1 MSFEGN
7 IRPLQLALRDAGYE
21 TASISVDI
29 SALAKAEKV
38 VDCEIIARKDFF
50 NIMYVEA
57 ESNWR
62 SIASDVANKSRYPC
76 MVITRYRDTHYILTG
91 VQNYGT
97 HDAKPRHVV
106 LEARSRPIPLHEFIR
121 SIKAD
126 PRDDHVA
133 IDGKVQAAFDKRSEY
148 KQAVEDFGK
157 NLGSIIMKTDSAM
170 SQAISGNRRY
180 DAKAKNML
188 RMCRDVISRQIDMAD
203 IKSMLLQHIL
213 TYRIFALVYDV
224 TDFHETNAVARSLED
239 LKKTLKMPYEKISY
253 KTIEL
258 IAESITDTDRRQEFL
273 KKVYE
278 TFYESYDPDRADKD
292 GIVYTP
298 SEAVN
303 FMVRSADYLLEKHF
317 GKRMSDSGVSVL
329 DPATGTG
336 TFLVHIM
343 RQIGTPKIKQKYAS
357 DLHANEISILPY
369 YIAALNIEH
378 TYKEMTGEYKEFE
391 NICWMDTLDSGVKDY
406 EKLTSH
412 FGDDDNVKRMSR
424 QQNASIRVAIGNP
437 PYNAVQ
443 TSFNNANP
451 ADKYD
456 HLDKKIRKSYY
467 ESSSV
472 TNKNKSFDMYKR
484 FLKWSSDRIK
494 GNGMVVFISNN
505 SFLDAK
511 ADDGIR
517 RALYKEFDH
526 IYVVNLKG
534 NARLS
539 GDARR
544 REAGNVFGER
554 ARVGVCISFLIKTGE
569 GSSEIS
575 YAEVD
580 DYATRDAK
588 LQWLNKNT
596 IKTLNLQKIIPDDE
610 AIWLNQTDNNFDEL
624 CPVLPGRFEEYVF
637 VDYTLGV
644 TAAKDDWVYDF
655 DQFHLEQKIK
665 YYISTYN
672 SMLQKHKKLRASL
685 TDLPVNVSKKIKWSH
700 TILSYLHRN
709 QKISYNPDQVV
720 PTLYRPFVQKLQYYA
735 DIITER
741 PRIFR
746 QLFRSNKQ
754 NFLIGFPNPAANV
767 KFDVIGTN
775 LMTDLGC
782 VNGIQNIP
790 LWLYDDDGKR
800 TYNITRY
807 ALELF
812 QNKYKNYHKDHDI
825 NEEDIF
831 YYTYAMFNDPKYE
844 EAYRHNLRRNFPQ
857 IPLVDKNFAKWS
869 AIGLKL
875 FNLHYKFNE
884 AEQYDLR
891 RVDKNTTKS
900 MPRLLFKKDKNSIRL
915 VIDDATTLDGVPYNV
930 LQWTFKSKTPL
941 EIVLDFY
948 KESKNRIKPESCDD
962 KKIRERFSTYSFR
975 DYKEEV
981 IVLLKRVTTV
991 CMETVRL
998 RNELR
1003 AMEWGPQPELR
1014 LTPIKKPTKKPS
1026 RKTSKTKSNRKRQ
1039 RLSIPEPDSGPTQA
1053 RFFL

>member
-1 MSFEGN
+1 MNRAICGN
-7 IRPLQLALRDAGYE
+7 
-21 TASISVDI
+21 
-29 SALAKAEKV
+29 KK
-38 VDCEIIARKDFF
+38 
-50 NIMYVEA
+50 
-57 ESNWR
+57 
-62 SIASDVANKSRYPC
+62 
-76 MVITRYRDTHYILTG
+76 
-91 VQNYGT
+91 
-97 HDAKPRHVV
+97 
-106 LEARSRPIPLHEFIR
+106 
-121 SIKAD
+121 
-126 PRDDHVA
+126 
-133 IDGKVQAAFDKRSEY
+133 
-148 KQAVEDFGK
+148 
-157 NLGSIIMKTDSAM
+157 
-170 SQAISGNRRY
+170 Y
-180 DAKAKNML
+180 DAKARKMLEMCKN
-188 RMCRDVISRQIDMAD
+188 VISRQIDMED

-239 LKKTLKMPYEKISY
+239 LKKTLGMSQEKISY
-253 KTIEL
+253 GMIEL
-258 IAESITDTDRRQEFL
+258 IAESVTDIDQRQEFL

-278 TFYESYDPDRADKD
+278 TFYEKYDPNRADKD

-303 FMVRSADYLLEKHF
+303 FMVRSADRLLKKHF
-317 GKRMSDSGVSVL
+317 GKRMYDSGVSVL

-336 TFLVHIM
+336 TFLIHVM
-343 RQIGTPKIKQKYAS
+343 RQIGKSRIKQKYAS

-378 TYKEMTGEYKEFE
+378 TYKEMTGDYKEFE

-456 HLDKKIRKSYY
+456 HIDKKIQNSYY
-467 ESSSV
+467 KTSGAI
-472 TNKNKSFDMYKR
+472 NKNKAFDMYKR

-494 GNGMVVFISNN
+494 DNGMVVFISNN

-526 IYVVNLKG
+526 VYVVNLKG
-534 NARLS
+534 NARLA

-569 GSSEIS
+569 GSSEIR

-588 LQWLNKNT
+588 LQWLDKNT
-596 IKTLNLQKIIPDDE
+596 IKTLTLRKIVPDDK

-655 DQFHLEQKIK
+655 DQFRLEQKIK

-782 VNGIQNIP
+782 VNVIQNIP
-790 LWLYDDDGKR
+790 LWLYNDDGKR
-800 TYNITRY
+800 RYNITRY

-812 QNKYKNYHKDHDI
+812 QNKYKNYHKNHDI

-869 AIGLKL
+869 AIGLEL

-891 RVDKNTTKS
+891 RIDKNTTKS

-915 VIDDATTLDGVPYNV
+915 VIDDATTLDGVPYDV

-941 EIVLDFY
+941 EIILDFY
-948 KESKNRIKPESCDD
+948 KESKNRIKPESCND

-1026 RKTSKTKSNRKRQ
+1026 GKTSKTESNRKRQ
-1039 RLSIPEPDSGPTQA
+1039 RLSVPEPDSGPMQA
-1053 RFFL
+1053 RFSL

>member
-1 MSFEGN
+1 MSFEDN

-21 TASISVDI
+21 TVRIPVDI
-29 SALAKAEKV
+29 SVLANAEKV

-50 NIMYVEA
+50 NIMYMEA

-76 MVITRYRDTHYILTG
+76 MVITRYRDTHHILTA

-97 HDAKPRHVV
+97 RDAKPRHVV
-106 LEARSRPIPLHEFIR
+106 LEARSRPSQLFEFIR

-126 PRDDHVA
+126 PHDDHVA
-133 IDGKVQAAFDKRSEY
+133 IDGKVQASFDRYSEY

-157 NLGSIIMKTDSAM
+157 NLRSIIKKTESAM

-180 DAKAKNML
+180 DAKAKKML
-188 RMCRDVISRQIDMAD
+188 GMCREVISRQIDMAD

-239 LKKTLKMPYEKISY
+239 LKKTLKIPYEKISY
-253 KTIEL
+253 ETIEL
-258 IAESITDTDRRQEFL
+258 IAESVTDTDRRQELL

-298 SEAVN
+298 SEAVD
-303 FMVRSADYLLEKHF
+303 FMVRSADYLLEEHF
-317 GKRMSDSGVSVL
+317 GKHMSDSGVSVL

-343 RQIGTPKIKQKYAS
+343 RQIGKSKIRQKYAS

-484 FLKWSSDRIK
+484 FLKWSSDRIA

-517 RALYKEFDH
+517 RALYDEFDH

-544 REAGNVFGER
+544 REAGNVFGGR
-554 ARVGVCISFLIKTGE
+554 ARVGVCISFLLKTGE
-569 GSSEIS
+569 GNSEIR
-575 YAEVD
+575 YTEVD

-588 LQWLNKNT
+588 LQWLDKNT
-596 IKTLNLQKIIPDDE
+596 IKTLNLQKIIPDNE
-610 AIWLNQTDNNFDEL
+610 AIWLNQTDNDFDKL
-624 CPVLPGRFEEYVF
+624 CPLLPGKFEECVF
-637 VDYTLGV
+637 KEYALGV
-644 TAAKDDWVYDF
+644 TTAKDDWVYDF
-655 DQFHLEQKIK
+655 DRLRLESKMK

-672 SMLQKHKKLRASL
+672 QLLQKYHKGGIEEKHLHSW
-685 TDLPVNVSKKIKWSH
+685 VNKQIKWSRTTLNGLRRNH
-700 TILSYLHRN
+700 KLTYSSDHILS
-709 QKISYNPDQVV
+709 
-720 PTLYRPFVQKLQYYA
+720 TLYRPFVHKLQYYA
-735 DIITER
+735 KIVTHVQTNFQRFFHDK
-741 PRIFR
+741 
-746 QLFRSNKQ
+746 SQ
-754 NFLIGFPNPAANV
+754 NSFIGFPNPTTNV

-775 LMTDLGC
+775 LLTDVGC
-782 VNGIQNIP
+782 INIMQNIP
-790 LWLYDDDGKR
+790 LWLYDNDGKR
-800 TYNITRY
+800 TYNITKY
-807 ALELF
+807 GIEMF
-812 QNKYKNYHKDHDI
+812 QKQYKNHNIDA
-825 NEEDIF
+825 EDIF

-844 EAYRHNLRRNFPQ
+844 ETYRYNLRRQFPQ
-857 IPLVDKNFAKWS
+857 IPLAKNFTKWS
-869 AIGLKL
+869 SLGLKL
-875 FNLHYKFNE
+875 FKLHCEFEKVKEYN
-884 AEQYDLR
+884 LR
-891 RVDKNTTKS
+891 RVDKKRQKNTS
-900 MPRLLFKKDKNSIRL
+900 ELLFKQDKNVIKI
-915 VIDDATTLDGVPYNV
+915 VIDGTTTLEGVPNDV
-930 LQWTFKSKTPL
+930 LEWTFKSKNPL
-941 EIVLDFY
+941 ELILDFY
-948 KESKNRIKPESCDD
+948 KESKNQIKIKSCDD
-962 KKIRERFSTYSFR
+962 EKIRGRFSTYHFK

-991 CMETVRL
+991 CVETVRL
-998 RNELR
+998 RNELK

-1014 LTPIKKPTKKPS
+1014 LTPIKKATKKPG
-1026 RKTSKTKSNRKRQ
+1026 RKTGKTKAIRRRQ
-1039 RLSIPEPDSGPTQA
+1039 RVSTPEPDSSSVQA
-1053 RFFL
+1053 RFSL

>member
-1 MSFEGN
+1 MSFEDN

-21 TASISVDI
+21 TVRIPVDI
-29 SALAKAEKV
+29 SVLANAEKV

-50 NIMYVEA
+50 NIMYIEA

-62 SIASDVANKSRYPC
+62 SIASDVAAKSRYPC
-76 MVITRYRDTHYILTG
+76 MVITKYRDTHYILTA

-97 HDAKPRHVV
+97 RDAKPRHVV
-106 LEARSRPIPLHEFIR
+106 LEARSRPSQLFEFIR

-126 PRDDHVA
+126 PHDDHVA
-133 IDGKVQAAFDKRSEY
+133 IDGKVQASFDRYSEY

-157 NLGSIIMKTDSAM
+157 NLGSIIKKTESAM

-180 DAKAKNML
+180 DAKAKKML
-188 RMCRDVISRQIDMAD
+188 GMCREVISRQIDMAD

-239 LKKTLKMPYEKISY
+239 LKKTLKIPYEKISY
-253 KTIEL
+253 ETIEL
-258 IAESITDTDRRQEFL
+258 IAESVTDTDRRQEFL

-303 FMVRSADYLLEKHF
+303 FMVRSADHLLEKHF

-343 RQIGTPKIKQKYAS
+343 RQIGKSKIEQKYAS

-378 TYKEMTGEYKEFE
+378 TYKELTGEYREFE

-467 ESSSV
+467 ESSSAA
-472 TNKNKSFDMYKR
+472 NRNKSFDMYKR
-484 FLKWSSDRIK
+484 FLKWSSDRIN

-534 NARLS
+534 NARLA
-539 GDARR
+539 GDAWR
-544 REAGNVFGER
+544 REGGKLFGGR

-580 DYATRDAK
+580 DYATRNAK
-588 LQWLNKNT
+588 LEWLKYNT
-596 IKTLNLQKIIPDDE
+596 LQTLGLVKIIPDQD
-610 AIWLNQTDNNFDEL
+610 AVWINQTDNDYGKL
-624 CPVLPGRFEEYVF
+624 CPVLPDYFTESIF
-637 VDYTLGV
+637 KDYTLGV
-644 TAAKDDWVYDF
+644 MAAKDDWTYDF
-655 DQFHLEQKIK
+655 DRERLESKIK
-665 YYISTYN
+665 FYISAYN
-672 SMLQKHKKLRASL
+672 HTL
-685 TDLPVNVSKKIKWSH
+685 SKYKRLCISKENFHNWVDKQIKWSYK
-700 TILSYLHRN
+700 TEASIHRN
-709 QKISYNPDQVV
+709 QKLLYDSTHIV
-720 PTLYRPFVQKLQYYA
+720 PTLYRPFVRKLQYY
-735 DIITER
+735 DDVITES
-741 PRIFR
+741 PRSF
-746 QLFRSNKQ
+746 QQFFYNNQQ
-754 NFLIGFPNPAANV
+754 NFLIGFPNPTSNV
-767 KFDVIGTN
+767 KFDVIGAD
-775 LMTDLGC
+775 LMTEFHCID
-782 VNGIQNIP
+782 GIQNIP
-790 LWLYDDDGKR
+790 LWRYNSNGTRD
-800 TYNITRY
+800 YNIT
-807 ALELF
+807 AWGLETF
-812 QNKYKNYHKDHDI
+812 RKHYNNYKITK
-825 NEEDIF
+825 EDIF
-831 YYTYAMFNDPKYE
+831 YYTYAIFNDIKYE
-844 EAYRHNLRRNFPQ
+844 NAYRYDLRRKLPQ
-857 IPLVDKNFAKWS
+857 IPLARNFVKWS
-869 AIGLKL
+869 LIGKNLFKL
-875 FNLHYKFNE
+875 HCNFDSVKK
-884 AEQYDLR
+884 YDLQ
-891 RVDKNTTKS
+891 RVTTKLPNNDTPLS
-900 MPRLLFKKDKNSIRL
+900 FKENKKDITI
-915 VIDDATTLDGVPYNV
+915 VIDSTTLLRGVPLDV
-930 LQWTFKSKTPL
+930 LEWTFKSKTPL
-941 EIVLDFY
+941 EWILDYY
-948 KESKNRIKPESCDD
+948 KDTKNKIKPQSCNDE
-962 KKIRERFSTYSFR
+962 KIRKKFNTYRFS
-975 DYKEEV
+975 DYKEDV

-991 CMETVRL
+991 CVETVRL
-998 RNELR
+998 RNELK

-1014 LTPIKKPTKKPS
+1014 LTPVKKLTKKPG
-1026 RKTSKTKSNRKRQ
+1026 RKTDKTKAVRRRQ
-1039 RLSIPEPDSGPTQA
+1039 RVSAPDPDPRSVQA
-1053 RFFL
+1053 RFSL